1 MGPSQPRAVRSKV
14 ERTRRMAFSAWSLA
28 CLGLVVCLYLRDS
41 GLWVS
46 STKSGGSMEEE
57 FSQPLSV
64 PASSVTVGVD
74 GNSMAGVPKLSRRKT
89 LGNDDDVLPASSLP
103 AFRNLHIKFCQ
114 S

>member
-1 MGPSQPRAVRSKV
+1 
-14 ERTRRMAFSAWSLA
+14 MAFSVWSLA

-46 STKSGGSMEEE
+46 STKSGGSGAGVGV
-57 FSQPLSV
+57 SQPLSV

-89 LGNDDDVLPASSLP
+89 LGNDDDVLPASSVP

>member
-1 MGPSQPRAVRSKV
+1 
-14 ERTRRMAFSAWSLA
+14 MAFSAWSWRVA

-46 STKSGGSMEEE
+46 STKSGGAGVGGSMEEE
-57 FSQPLSV
+57 FSQPLSMS
-64 PASSVTVGVD
+64 ASSVTVGVD

-89 LGNDDDVLPASSLP
+89 LGGGNDDDVLPASVP

>member
-1 MGPSQPRAVRSKV
+1 
-14 ERTRRMAFSAWSLA
+14 MAFSAWSLA

-46 STKSGGSMEEE
+46 STKSGGSGTGVGGSMEEE

-64 PASSVTVGVD
+64 PASSATVGVD

-89 LGNDDDVLPASSLP
+89 LGNDDDVLPASVP